1 MNNRKI
7 IDARAFREELGEIL
21 MAARSLI
28 VYEELTRLPALRR
41 LAELLEGL
49 LEKSWGPARLIES
62 YTGFLNAFL
71 SSIPMDE
78 SHDYSWKDWILDAV
92 LYTENKFTLWAEKNK
107 DHLKA
112 MPWVE
117 NIRSIQAGGYLA
129 GPCGGV
135 GESRRFSI
143 R

>member
-28 VYEELTRLPALRR
+28 VYEELTRLPALRC

-71 SSIPMDE
+71 SSIP
-78 SHDYSWKDWILDAV
+78 WTNPILFMEGLDSGCSS
-92 LYTENKFTLWAEKNK
+92 Y
-107 DHLKA
+107 
-112 MPWVE
+112 
-117 NIRSIQAGGYLA
+117 IRRINLPFGQKKIRTIYPRHVHSGG
-129 GPCGGV
+129 
-135 GESRRFSI
+135 E
-143 R
+143 